1 MKAVLSLNSKTDRFL
16 YLDIRDTHLRLN
28 LQLFTGMFID
38 NFKRKKAEHIAKLED
53 DCDEEVEAYLTYV
66 NNLLHFFVQL

>member
-1 MKAVLSLNSKTDRFL
+1 MKSVLSLNSKTDGFL
-16 YLDIRDTHLRLN
+16 YLNTRDTHLRLN
-28 LQLFTGMFID
+28 LQLITGMLFD

-53 DCDEEVEAYLTYV
+53 DFDEEVEAYLLYV